1 MQVGDLVKVKRKYTQ
16 PDLVGLVVELKED
29 GVYGGVHHALVKP
42 IDSES
47 SRMMCA
53 MPQDIE
59 VISAT
64 NR

>member
-1 MQVGDLVKVKRKYTQ
+1 MKIGDLVKVKQKYTQ

-47 SRMMCA
+47 NRMIYA
-53 MPQDIE
+53 IPQDVE
-59 VISAT
+59 VISEG
-64 NR
+64 R

>member
-42 IDSES
+42 LDSES
-47 SRMMCA
+47 SRLMYA
-53 MPQDIE
+53 MPQDVE
-59 VISAT
+59 VLSAS
-64 NR
+64 R

>member
-1 MQVGDLVKVKRKYTQ
+1 MKIGDLVKVKQKYTQ

-47 SRMMCA
+47 NRMMYA
-53 MPQDIE
+53 MPQDVE
-59 VISAT
+59 VISEG
-64 NR
+64 R